1 MANKF
6 KLYPILLNLTSLSTN
21 LSKKKKKL
29 KSCQVSV
36 SFSLAGFVWYG
47 LLLFLITSGFLV
59 GGHSLMFILGQGLE
73 E

>member
-21 LSKKKKKL
+21 LSKKKKL

-47 LLLFLITSGFLV
+47 LLLFLITLGFLV